1 MLGDMQK
8 AKETGPVCRSEAVKK
23 RGKTTIGCLNKSYL
37 VRGKTKVIITKE
49 Q

>member
-8 AKETGPVCRSEAVKK
+8 AKETGPVCRLEAVKK
-23 RGKTTIGCLNKSYL
+23 RGKTTTGCLNKSYL
-37 VRGKTKVIITKE
+37 GRGKTEVIITKE

>member
-8 AKETGPVCRSEAVKK
+8 AKETGPVCRLEAVKK
-23 RGKTTIGCLNKSYL
+23 RGKTTTGCLKSYL
-37 VRGKTKVIITKE
+37 GRGKTEVIITKE

>member
-8 AKETGPVCRSEAVKK
+8 AKETGPVYRLEAVKK
-23 RGKTTIGCLNKSYL
+23 RGKTTTGCLNKSYL
-37 VRGKTKVIITKE
+37 GRGKTEVIITKE